1 MSMRLF
7 VVIDGQNQR
16 AKISNIKCS
25 KTELQHAV
33 FHDLDVKAHTKPN
46 EFRVKNSNFEMI
58 K

>member
-1 MSMRLF
+1 MRLF

-46 EFRVKNSNFEMI
+46 EFGVKNSNFEMI